1 MAMRS
6 LSRGPLGTSDGE
18 LSMAIMSPK
27 GNITRIGLA
36 IVCAGL
42 LAACATPPSDPAAR
56 ASFEEANDPL
66 EPMNRAIF
74 DVNMAVDKA
83 ILKPVA
89 IGYRDVVHSDIR
101 NSIRNFLNNVA
112 SPVIFIND
120 VLQGEASRASDT
132 AVRFFVN
139 STAGMLGLFDVAA
152 EYGLERHSE
161 DFGQTLAV
169 WGFDDGPYI
178 MLPLYG
184 PSNVRDTVGKVAQS
198 FMNPFTYWARNND
211 LTLAKLGTSIVD
223 GIDRRSRHI
232 DDLDDIEKNALDFYA
247 TLRSLYRQNRRSEIL
262 NGDVT
267 DIPVP
272 EIDDEDD
279 DD

>member
-6 LSRGPLGTSDGE
+6 DSRGPLGKSDGE
-18 LSMAIMSPK
+18 LSMAIVNPS
-27 GNITRIGLA
+27 GRIIRVGLA
-36 IVCAGL
+36 LLCVGL
-42 LAACATPPSDPAAR
+42 LAACATPPSDPVAKAA
-56 ASFEEANDPL
+56 FEEANDPL

-74 DVNMAVDKA
+74 DANMAIDKA
-83 ILKPVA
+83 VLKPVA

-101 NSIRNFLNNVA
+101 NSLRNFINNIA
-112 SPVIFIND
+112 SPAIFIND
-120 VLQGEASRASDT
+120 VLQGEASRASET

-139 STAGMLGLFDVAA
+139 TTAGMLGLFDVAA

-169 WGFDDGPYI
+169 WGFDEGPYV
-178 MLPLYG
+178 MLPLFG
-184 PSNVRDTVGKVAQS
+184 PSSVRATVGKIAAT
-198 FMNPFTYWARNND
+198 FMNPTTYWAGND
-211 LTLAKLGTSIVD
+211 ELTFAKFGLSIVD

-232 DDLDDIEKNALDFYA
+232 NDLDDIEKNALDFYA

-272 EIDDEDD
+272 EIDDDD
-279 DD
+279 DE